1 MPGSVFAFDLDYLKQ
16 LQQQALQQKL
26 HNDPYW
32 HKLLH
37 YEADLIG
44 SGYTSLVDSPDFFN
58 ATHGKVDPGAELLA
72 TLESFFSRETV
83 NREDIQQPRQ
93 CAFIARFHWLG
104 EKLQFDTQ
112 RLPRLPCPDYEEW
125 IATISPA
132 KVTLIFPSAYLNNP
146 SSMFGHTLLRIDKE
160 GQKETSQ
167 LVSYSINYAASTD
180 ESSGL
185 IFAYKGVIGQ
195 YPGFFSVLP
204 YYEKVNEYNDLENR
218 DIWEYTLN
226 LNRTEIHRMLRHT
239 WEMAGIY
246 FEYYFIDENCS
257 YQLLGLLQLARPDFQ
272 FTPQFPLWATP
283 VDTLRAVLEDHD
295 LLASAEYRPSAQTRI
310 EHQSGFLTTRE
321 TGLVL
326 DLVYGRRKPDD
337 SVISS
342 YPSDRQVLMFELA
355 FDYLQYLHNE
365 QLMARDPVARRSLDL
380 LKIRSGIDAMSPVGD
395 VPEPEYRPDQG
406 HETSRLALRRGQLDH
421 ADYTELSLRPAYH
434 DLLDDHAGFVKGSQI
449 NFFNLDLRY
458 FDDSHDLKLQR
469 VDFFDAFSLSP
480 RSAFFDPYSW
490 KLKSS
495 FERLY
500 SPELIS
506 DNLVFTFEGGIGPA
520 WRFGSDITFFA
531 LLDSAVWIDSEIED
545 DFAVG
550 IGGNLGLHW
559 PITDWWTIA
568 LSART
573 IYFNNNLHVTIAD
586 HELSSNFSLSRNTAL
601 RLSLRE
607 QGEVG
612 ESLEEASIGFNWYF

>member
-1 MPGSVFAFDLDYLKQ
+1 
-16 LQQQALQQKL
+16 
-26 HNDPYW
+26 
-32 HKLLH
+32 
-37 YEADLIG
+37 
-44 SGYTSLVDSPDFFN
+44 
-58 ATHGKVDPGAELLA
+58 
-72 TLESFFSRETV
+72 
-83 NREDIQQPRQ
+83 
-93 CAFIARFHWLG
+93 
-104 EKLQFDTQ
+104 
-112 RLPRLPCPDYEEW
+112 
-125 IATISPA
+125 
-132 KVTLIFPSAYLNNP
+132 
-146 SSMFGHTLLRIDKE
+146 MFGHTLLRIDKE
-160 GQKETSQ
+160 GQNETSQ
-167 LVSYSINYAASTD
+167 LVSYSINYAARTD
-180 ESSGL
+180 ESSGMV
-185 IFAYKGVIGQ
+185 FAYKGLIGH

-226 LNRTEIHRMLRHT
+226 LNQTEILRMLRHT

-257 YQLLGLLQLARPDFQ
+257 YQLLGLLQLSRPDFQ
-272 FTPQFPLWATP
+272 FTPDFPVWATP
-283 VDTLRAVLEDHD
+283 VDTMRAVLEDQD
-295 LLASAEYRPSAQTRI
+295 LLASVEYRPSAQTRI
-310 EHQSGFLTTRE
+310 DHQSGFLTAME

-326 DLVYGRRKPDD
+326 DLVYGRRRPDD

-342 YPSDRQVLMFELA
+342 YPSERQALMLEIA

-365 QLMARDPVARRSLDL
+365 QEMERDLVAQRSIDL
-380 LKIRSGIDAMSPVGD
+380 LKIRSGIDAMSQASN

-406 HETSRLALRRGQLDH
+406 HETSRLTLRRGHLDH
-421 ADYTELSLRPAYH
+421 ANYTELSLRPTYH
-434 DLLDDHAGFVKGSQI
+434 DLLDDHAGFVKGSQL
-449 NFFNLDLRY
+449 NFFNIDLRY
-458 FDDSHDLKLQR
+458 FDDSNDLKLQR

-480 RSAFFDPYSW
+480 RSAFFDPFSW

-495 FERLY
+495 YERLY

-506 DNLVFTFEGGIGPA
+506 DRLVFTLEGGIGPA
-520 WRFGSDITFFA
+520 WQFGSDVTLFA
-531 LLDSAVWIDSEIED
+531 LLDSSVWIDSKIPD

-559 PITDWWTIA
+559 PITDWWTIG

-573 IYFNNNLHVTIAD
+573 IYFNNNLHVTIVD

-612 ESLEEASIGFNWYF
+612 ESLDEASIGFNWYF